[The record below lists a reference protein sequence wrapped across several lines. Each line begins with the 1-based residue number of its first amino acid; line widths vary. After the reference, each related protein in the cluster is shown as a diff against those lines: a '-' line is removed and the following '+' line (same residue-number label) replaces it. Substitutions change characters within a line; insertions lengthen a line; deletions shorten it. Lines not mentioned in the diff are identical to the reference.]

1 MRVGMRADQ
10 GRSLHEGGALF
21 RTDSFRPDG
30 GGGKKKARSHSDVS
44 NRPLLFEAVVR
55 IRI

>member
-1 MRVGMRADQ
+1 MRADQ